1 MQKLFENWRIFTEQ
15 ERGPWD
21 AIELP
26 GSGREEDWS
35 ADSPISIC
43 EKGNCGFILGD
54 LESGEILKAENEDQ
68 LFYGAS
74 MNKPLIALAHLIK
87 YRNIPGKMMTK
98 RELKGLL
105 AYRGY
110 GRYES
115 NNINRLI
122 SGVYPRKPDLAKSI
136 RIYGPEK
143 GPKRFKKDT
152 DIYNS
157 LITRRQAIG
166 RISTNKEAAAF
177 LTHHGLSSDIKIRY
191 GSNVQSP
198 KAFFEFIKFLHK
210 AERIS
215 GIEEE
220 VNIILNHMKR
230 EPLGLDRS
238 DRESQRWKWYQQK
251 LAEKGLNVTSIY
263 GKGGRTPIGRP
274 KAALNYGFVI
284 NNELILVI
292 YTEIDDHN
300 HMANLMA
307 SVLKGKL

>member
-1 MQKLFENWRIFTEQ
+1 MQKLFENWRLFAEQ

-21 AIELP
+21 TIELP
-26 GSGREEDWS
+26 DMGRIEDRP
-35 ADSPISIC
+35 ADNPISMC
-43 EKGNCGFILGD
+43 EEGNCGFILGD
-54 LESGEILKAENEDQ
+54 FESGEILKAENEDQ

-87 YRNIPGKMMTK
+87 YRKIPGKMMTK

-122 SGVYPRKPDLAKSI
+122 SGIYPRKPNLAKSI
-136 RIYGPEK
+136 RKYGSIE
-143 GPKRFKKDT
+143 GPVQFKKDT
-152 DIYNS
+152 DIYNA
-157 LITRRQAIG
+157 LIARKQSIG
-166 RISTNKEAAAF
+166 RVNTDKEAIAF
-177 LTHHGLSSDIKIRY
+177 LTGHGLSPNIKIRY
-191 GSNVQSP
+191 GSNMQSP
-198 KAFFEFIKFLHK
+198 KAYFEFIKFLHK

-230 EPLGLDRS
+230 EPLGLNRS
-238 DRESQRWKWYQQK
+238 DRESKRWGWYQEK
-251 LAEKGLNVTSIY
+251 LAEKGINITSIY
-263 GKGGRTPIGRP
+263 GKGGRTPIGGPR
-274 KAALNYGFVI
+274 AALNYGFVI